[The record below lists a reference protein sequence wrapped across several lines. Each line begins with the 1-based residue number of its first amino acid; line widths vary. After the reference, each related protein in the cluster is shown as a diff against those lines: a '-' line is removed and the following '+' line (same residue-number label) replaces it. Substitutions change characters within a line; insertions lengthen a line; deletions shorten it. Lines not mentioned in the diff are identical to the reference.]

1 MKELRVCP
9 RPGEE
14 DAVDEKGE
22 TKSRTREELFE
33 MPRAPID
40 LFQTFSSFLYFL
52 AGNQRSCGY

>member
-1 MKELRVCP
+1 MCP

-52 AGNQRSCGY
+52 AGNQRSSGY